1 MRLACQTAALAV
13 LPALAIAPA
22 AGETYPAKSVR
33 IIVPLPVGGLADM
46 FARVLAQ
53 YLTETDNQTVVV
65 ENRTG
70 GGGAIGADAAAK
82 SAPDGATLFLGLHST
97 NAILPHL
104 NSRLPYD
111 PDKDF
116 APVIHIATLPN
127 LLVVHPAVPADS
139 VQDLIAYAKA
149 NPGKLTYASQ
159 GNGSSGHMAGE
170 QFRQI
175 AGIDIVHVPYRGAAP
190 AVQDLVGGQVQM
202 MFDSVTLQLPQL
214 SAGKTRALAVTST
227 QRVPAVP
234 DVPTMAEAG
243 LPDVQGGAW
252 FGLFVPTGTPRDVID
267 WLNRETRKAY
277 GAPEVRQ
284 RFLAQGALFPLGTPE
299 EFATFVAAEKNRWG
313 DVIRKAGIKVE

>member
-13 LPALAIAPA
+13 LLVLAIAPA
-22 AGETYPAKSVR
+22 AGQTHPAKSVR

-149 NPGKLTYASQ
+149 NPGKLAYASQ

-267 WLNRETRKAY
+267 RLNRETRKAY
-277 GAPEVRQ
+277 VAPEVRQ